1 MTGEPLHPTQ
11 DDVLKIQIKQ
21 HEVTQPDKQKKEVE
35 QAKVDFTDIL
45 KGNEENTTIYQVLW
59 KTSSNKASAMSWNM
73 TAFIKLPLQW
83 SMTMQQSTAA
93 LQLVLRESNN
103 NDIIRS
109 AVSKYGGAGSQCYHC

>member
-45 KGNEENTTIYQVLW
+45 KGNEENTTIYQVL
-59 KTSSNKASAMSWNM
+59 
-73 TAFIKLPLQW
+73 
-83 SMTMQQSTAA
+83 
-93 LQLVLRESNN
+93 
-103 NDIIRS
+103 
-109 AVSKYGGAGSQCYHC
+109 